1 MSTNS
6 KITNAIN
13 VLKREQDGF
22 GMVTT
27 RVSEVS
33 APATISRLETV
44 QDEKTG
50 VWSQKEV
57 IEKTE
62 AKDERVIDQ
71 LEWQFKD
78 DAESL
83 RLMADL
89 IDQKIMSFNGDI
101 NFKKQQISDLSN
113 RANTG
118 NCWPGIAVSVNG
130 TNNGY
135 SVFHGDNASINDEV
149 ENLKVYEPMA
159 GPLKDINV

>member
-27 RVSEVS
+27 RVSEVA

-62 AKDERVIDQ
+62 AKDERVI
-71 LEWQFKD
+71 
-78 DAESL
+78 ESYL
-83 RLMADL
+83 GRGS
-89 IDQKIMSFNGDI
+89 K
-101 NFKKQQISDLSN
+101 
-113 RANTG
+113 
-118 NCWPGIAVSVNG
+118 
-130 TNNGY
+130 
-135 SVFHGDNASINDEV
+135 
-149 ENLKVYEPMA
+149 
-159 GPLKDINV
+159 LKDN

>member
-27 RVSEVS
+27 RVSEVA

-71 LEWQFKD
+71 LEWEFKD

-101 NFKKQQISDLSN
+101 DFKK
-113 RANTG
+113 
-118 NCWPGIAVSVNG
+118 
-130 TNNGY
+130 
-135 SVFHGDNASINDEV
+135 V
-149 ENLKVYEPMA
+149 ENVRRHWPFFRDRRIDFYKGILNNP
-159 GPLKDINV
+159 KDA